1 MRQKKR
7 VRVHLVDVPQSIEG
21 VLVARRRDHLE
32 VAVPRVLLDEERSV
46 SLDDA
51 RSVVVLR
58 ERVAFYEVIR

>member
-1 MRQKKR
+1 MRQRKR